1 LKALNGDFIGVY
13 GHFFIPGFEAALAGS
28 RICRYHCRLNFSPV
42 FRLFT
47 VMSLIELK
55 KASLHYG
62 TQILLEGI
70 DLSIERGQRVC
81 LIGRNGAGK
90 SSLLKVLAGDVLLD
104 DGVVW
109 RQPTLKI
116 ARLEQDLPE
125 ADDLSVYDVVSSG
138 LEKAGELLAEYHH
151 LLGQVDDE
159 KSLEK
164 LAHVQQAIDGVDG
177 WSLQQRVDT
186 VITRLDLPAD
196 KTMAE
201 LSGGWRR
208 RVALAKALVVEPDLL
223 LLDEPTN
230 HLDVLAIE
238 WLEKQVLEFRGAV
251 VFITHD
257 RSLLQSLATDIVE
270 LDRGH
275 IRSWH
280 GDYKSFLDFREQQLA
295 EEERHN
301 ALFDKRLAEE
311 EKWIRQ
317 GIKARR
323 TRNEGRVRA
332 LKAMR
337 VERSDRR
344 ELQGKAKMELNA
356 GGLSGKLVAELT
368 HVKHAYDGK
377 VIIEDLTTS
386 VIRGDRIG
394 FIGPNGAGKSTL
406 LKIILGQLQPNA
418 GEVRCGTNLEVAY
431 FDQLRDQLDLEK
443 SAVDNVSEGRDSI
456 TIGDRSRHI
465 ISYLSDFLFTGDR
478 ARTPLKALSGGE
490 RNRVLLAKLFSKPS
504 NLMVL
509 DEPTNDLDVETLELL
524 EDILS
529 EHKGTILLVSHDREF
544 LNNVVTS
551 TIAFEGSGKVKEY
564 VGGYDDWLRQGG
576 QWQFEEVG
584 KASSSESTATSS
596 ADNRN
601 SDDRQT
607 ETDPVSKKKKL
618 SYKLQRELSA
628 LPAKIETL
636 EAEVEAVEAE
646 IAAPEFYQQDH
657 ENTAVTLDKLAQL
670 QAELEKK
677 YERWDELEAM

>member
-1 LKALNGDFIGVY
+1 
-13 GHFFIPGFEAALAGS
+13 
-28 RICRYHCRLNFSPV
+28 
-42 FRLFT
+42 
-47 VMSLIELK
+47 MSLIELK
-55 KASLHYG
+55 KAGLHYG
-62 TQILLEGI
+62 TQILLDGI
-70 DLSIERGQRVC
+70 DLTIDRGQRVC

-90 SSLLKVLAGDVLLD
+90 SSLLKVLSGDVLLD

-125 ADDLSVYDVVSSG
+125 ADNLSVYDVVASG
-138 LEKAGELLAEYHH
+138 LKEAGALLAEYHH
-151 LLGQVDDE
+151 LLAHVDDE

-164 LAHVQQAIDGVDG
+164 LAHVQQAIDSVDG

-186 VITRLDLPAD
+186 VITRLDLPED

-280 GDYKSFLDFREQQLA
+280 GDYASFLEFREQQLA

-311 EKWIRQ
+311 EVWIRQ

-337 VERSDRR
+337 NERSDRR
-344 ELQGKAKMELNA
+344 ELQGKAKIEINS
-356 GGLSGKLVAELT
+356 GGLSGKLVAELKNVS
-368 HVKHAYDGK
+368 HGYDGK
-377 VIIEDLTTS
+377 TIIDSFTS
-386 VIRGDRIG
+386 TVIRGDRIG

-406 LKIILGQLQPNA
+406 LKIILGQLQPNE
-418 GEVRCGTNLEVAY
+418 GEVNYGTNLEVAY

-456 TIGDRSRHI
+456 TIGDRTRHI

-524 EDILS
+524 EEILGD
-529 EHKGTILLVSHDREF
+529 HKGTILLVSHDREF

-551 TIAFEGSGKVKEY
+551 TIAFEGNGKVREY
-564 VGGYDDWLRQGG
+564 VGGYDDWIRQGG
-576 QWQFEEVG
+576 QWNLSDDTG
-584 KASSSESTATSS
+584 ARNAKASSEVAPIAKDSDNSS
-596 ADNRN
+596 D
-601 SDDRQT
+601 
-607 ETDPVSKKKKL
+607 KKKL
-618 SYKLQRELSA
+618 SYKFQRELNA
-628 LPAKIETL
+628 LPAEIEKL
-636 EAEVEAVEAE
+636 EQQVSEAEAL
-646 IAAPEFYQQDH
+646 IGAPEFYQQSQ
-657 ENTAVTLDKLAQL
+657 EKVNESL
-670 QAELEKK
+670 AELAKLQQTLETK
-677 YERWDELEAM
+677 YARWDELEAM

>member
-1 LKALNGDFIGVY
+1 
-13 GHFFIPGFEAALAGS
+13 
-28 RICRYHCRLNFSPV
+28 
-42 FRLFT
+42 
-47 VMSLIELK
+47 MSLIELK
-55 KASLHYG
+55 KAGLHYG
-62 TQILLEGI
+62 TQILLDGI
-70 DLSIERGQRVC
+70 DLTIERGQRVC

-125 ADDLSVYDVVSSG
+125 ADNLSVYDVVASG
-138 LEKAGELLAEYHH
+138 LQEAGTLLAQYHH
-151 LLGQVDDE
+151 LLAHVDDE

-164 LAHVQQAIDGVDG
+164 LAQVQQAIDSVDG

-186 VITRLDLPAD
+186 VITRLDLPMD

-280 GDYKSFLDFREQQLA
+280 GDYASFLEFREQQLA

-311 EKWIRQ
+311 EVWIRQ

-337 VERSDRR
+337 NERSDRR
-344 ELQGKAKMELNA
+344 ELQGKAKIEINS
-356 GGLSGKLVAELT
+356 GGLSGKLVAELNNVS
-368 HVKHAYDGK
+368 HGYDGK
-377 VIIEDLTTS
+377 TIIDNFTS
-386 VIRGDRIG
+386 TVIRGDRIG

-406 LKIILGQLQPNA
+406 LKIILGQLQPDE
-418 GEVRCGTNLEVAY
+418 GEVNCGTNLEVAY

-524 EDILS
+524 EEILG

-551 TIAFEGSGKVKEY
+551 TIAFEGNGKVREY
-564 VGGYDDWLRQGG
+564 VGGYEDWLRQGG
-576 QWQFEEVG
+576 QWNLSDDTGAKNAKTSTKV
-584 KASSSESTATSS
+584 APVADTSES
-596 ADNRN
+596 N
-601 SDDRQT
+601 SD
-607 ETDPVSKKKKL
+607 KKKL
-618 SYKLQRELSA
+618 SYKLQRELNA
-628 LPAKIETL
+628 LPAEIEKFEQKVSDA
-636 EAEVEAVEAE
+636 EALIAE
-646 IAAPEFYQQDH
+646 PEFYQQPQDRIN
-657 ENTAVTLDKLAQL
+657 ESL
-670 QAELEKK
+670 AELAKLQETLEAK
-677 YERWDELEAM
+677 YARWDELEAM

>member
-1 LKALNGDFIGVY
+1 
-13 GHFFIPGFEAALAGS
+13 
-28 RICRYHCRLNFSPV
+28 
-42 FRLFT
+42 
-47 VMSLIELK
+47 MSLIELK
-55 KASLHYG
+55 KAGLHYG
-62 TQILLEGI
+62 TQILLDGI
-70 DLSIERGQRVC
+70 DLTIERGQRVC

-125 ADDLSVYDVVSSG
+125 ADNLSVYDVVASG
-138 LEKAGELLAEYHH
+138 LQEAGTLLAQYHH
-151 LLGQVDDE
+151 LLAHVDDE

-164 LAHVQQAIDGVDG
+164 LAQVQQAIDSVDG

-186 VITRLDLPAD
+186 VITRLDLPMD

-280 GDYKSFLDFREQQLA
+280 GDYASFLEFREQQLA

-311 EKWIRQ
+311 EVWIRQ

-337 VERSDRR
+337 NERSDRR
-344 ELQGKAKMELNA
+344 ELQGKAKIEINS
-356 GGLSGKLVAELT
+356 GGLSGKLVAELNNVS
-368 HVKHAYDGK
+368 HGYDGK
-377 VIIEDLTTS
+377 TIIDNFTS
-386 VIRGDRIG
+386 TVIRGDRIG

-406 LKIILGQLQPNA
+406 LKIILGQLQPDE
-418 GEVRCGTNLEVAY
+418 GEVNCGTNLEVAY

-524 EDILS
+524 EEILG
-529 EHKGTILLVSHDREF
+529 EHKGAILLVSHDREF

-551 TIAFEGSGKVKEY
+551 TIAFEGNGKVREY
-564 VGGYDDWLRQGG
+564 VGGYEDWLRQGG
-576 QWQFEEVG
+576 QWNLSDDTGAKNAKTSTKV
-584 KASSSESTATSS
+584 APVADTSES
-596 ADNRN
+596 N
-601 SDDRQT
+601 SD
-607 ETDPVSKKKKL
+607 KKKL
-618 SYKLQRELSA
+618 SYKLQRELNA
-628 LPAKIETL
+628 LPAEIEKFEQKVL
-636 EAEVEAVEAE
+636 DAEALIAE
-646 IAAPEFYQQDH
+646 PEFYQQPQDRI
-657 ENTAVTLDKLAQL
+657 NQSL
-670 QAELEKK
+670 AELAKLQETLEAK
-677 YERWDELEAM
+677 YARWDELEAM

>member
-1 LKALNGDFIGVY
+1 
-13 GHFFIPGFEAALAGS
+13 
-28 RICRYHCRLNFSPV
+28 
-42 FRLFT
+42 
-47 VMSLIELK
+47 MSLIELK

-164 LAHVQQAIDGVDG
+164 LARVQQAIDGVDG
-177 WSLQQRVDT
+177 WSLQQRVET

-344 ELQGKAKMELNA
+344 ELQGKAKMEINA

-368 HVKHAYDGK
+368 HVKHAYDDK
-377 VIIEDLTTS
+377 VIIDDLTTT

-406 LKIILGQLQPNA
+406 LKIILGQLQPDA
-418 GEVRCGTNLEVAY
+418 GEVRYGTNLEVAY

-456 TIGDRSRHI
+456 TIGDKSRHI

-529 EHKGTILLVSHDREF
+529 QHKGTILLVSHDREF

-551 TIAFEGSGKVKEY
+551 TIAFEGQGQVKEY

-576 QWQFEEVG
+576 QWQFGDLEAAPNG
-584 KASSSESTATSS
+584 KKAESSSAKADSS
-596 ADNRN
+596 NNDAPD
-601 SDDRQT
+601 SAQS
-607 ETDPVSKKKKL
+607 SKKKKL

-628 LPAKIETL
+628 LPAKIEAL
-636 EAEVEAVEAE
+636 EAEVEAVETV
-646 IAAPEFYQQDH
+646 IAAPEFYQQEH
-657 ENTAVTLDKLAQL
+657 EKTAEVLEKLAKL
-670 QAELEKK
+670 QAELEQK

>member
-1 LKALNGDFIGVY
+1 
-13 GHFFIPGFEAALAGS
+13 
-28 RICRYHCRLNFSPV
+28 
-42 FRLFT
+42 
-47 VMSLIELK
+47 MSLIELK
-55 KASLHYG
+55 NASLHYG
-62 TQILLEGI
+62 TQILLDGI
-70 DLSIERGQRVC
+70 DLSIDKGQRVC

-104 DGVVW
+104 DGSVW

-125 ADDLSVYDVVSSG
+125 ADELSVYDVVSSG
-138 LEKAGELLAEYHH
+138 LNEAGKLLAEYHH
-151 LLGQVDDE
+151 LLAHIEEEGALD
-159 KSLEK
+159 K
-164 LAHVQQAIDGVDG
+164 LAKVQQGIDSQDG

-186 VITRLDLPAD
+186 IITRLELPAD

-208 RVALAKALVVEPDLL
+208 RVALAKALVMDPDLL

-275 IRSWH
+275 IRSWS
-280 GDYKSFLDFREQQLA
+280 GDYKSFLEFREQQLL

-311 EKWIRQ
+311 EGWIRQ

-337 VERSDRR
+337 VERSERR
-344 ELQGKAKMELNA
+344 ERQGNAKIEINT
-356 GGLSGKLVAELT
+356 GGLSGKLVAQLENVS
-368 HVKHAYDGK
+368 HRFADDAAW
-377 VIIEDLTTS
+377 VIDRFTS
-386 VIRGDRIG
+386 TVIRGDRIG

-406 LKIILGQLQPNA
+406 LKIILGQLTPTEGKVQ
-418 GEVRCGTNLEVAY
+418 CGTNIEIAY

-443 SAVDNVSEGRDSI
+443 NAVDNVSEGRDSI

-504 NLMVL
+504 NLLVL

-524 EDILS
+524 EEILGQFD
-529 EHKGTILLVSHDREF
+529 GTILLVSHDRAF
-544 LNNVVTS
+544 LDNVVTS
-551 TIAFEGSGKVKEY
+551 TIAFEGGGQVREY
-564 VGGYDDWLRQGG
+564 VGGYEDWLRQGG
-576 QWQFEEVG
+576 KWNTEGEQTGRDVDKTPSAG
-584 KASSSESTATSS
+584 KGESQAADANASSGAQEPPKT
-596 ADNRN
+596 
-601 SDDRQT
+601 
-607 ETDPVSKKKKL
+607 KL
-618 SYKLQRELSA
+618 SYKLQRELNA
-628 LPAKIETL
+628 LPAEIESMEQKVSEI
-636 EAEVEAVEAE
+636 EAEM
-646 IAAPEFYQQDH
+646 AAPGFYEQEHQKVD
-657 ENTAVTLDKLAQL
+657 AVVAKLEEAQAQL
-670 QAELEKK
+670 ETK
-677 YERWDELEAM
+677 YARWDELEAM

>member
-1 LKALNGDFIGVY
+1 
-13 GHFFIPGFEAALAGS
+13 
-28 RICRYHCRLNFSPV
+28 
-42 FRLFT
+42 
-47 VMSLIELK
+47 MSLIELK
-55 KASLHYG
+55 KAGLHYG
-62 TQILLEGI
+62 TQILLDGI
-70 DLSIERGQRVC
+70 DLTIDRGQRVC

-90 SSLLKVLAGDVLLD
+90 SSLLKVLSGDVLLD

-125 ADDLSVYDVVSSG
+125 ADNLSVYDVVASG
-138 LEKAGELLAEYHH
+138 LKEAGALLAEYHH
-151 LLGQVDDE
+151 LLAHVDDE

-164 LAHVQQAIDGVDG
+164 LAHVQQAIDSVDG

-186 VITRLDLPAD
+186 VITRLDLPED

-280 GDYKSFLDFREQQLA
+280 GDYASFLEFREQQLA

-311 EKWIRQ
+311 EVWIRQ

-337 VERSDRR
+337 NERSDRR
-344 ELQGKAKMELNA
+344 ELQGKAKIEINS
-356 GGLSGKLVAELT
+356 GGLSGKLVAELKNVS
-368 HVKHAYDGK
+368 HGYDGK
-377 VIIEDLTTS
+377 TIIDSFTS
-386 VIRGDRIG
+386 TVIRGDRIG

-406 LKIILGQLQPNA
+406 LKIILGQLQPNE
-418 GEVRCGTNLEVAY
+418 GEVNYGTNLEVAY

-456 TIGDRSRHI
+456 TIGDRTRHI

-524 EDILS
+524 EEILGD
-529 EHKGTILLVSHDREF
+529 HKGTILLVSHDREF

-551 TIAFEGSGKVKEY
+551 TIAFEGNGKVREY
-564 VGGYDDWLRQGG
+564 VGGYDDWIRQGG
-576 QWQFEEVG
+576 QWNLSDDTG
-584 KASSSESTATSS
+584 ARNAKASSEVAPIAKDSDNSS
-596 ADNRN
+596 D
-601 SDDRQT
+601 
-607 ETDPVSKKKKL
+607 KKKL
-618 SYKLQRELSA
+618 SYKFQRELNA
-628 LPAKIETL
+628 LPAEIEKL
-636 EAEVEAVEAE
+636 EQQVSEAEAL
-646 IAAPEFYQQDH
+646 IGAPEFYQQSQ
-657 ENTAVTLDKLAQL
+657 EKVNESL
-670 QAELEKK
+670 AELAKLQQILETK
-677 YERWDELEAM
+677 YARWDELEAM

>member
-1 LKALNGDFIGVY
+1 
-13 GHFFIPGFEAALAGS
+13 
-28 RICRYHCRLNFSPV
+28 
-42 FRLFT
+42 
-47 VMSLIELK
+47 MSLIELK

>member
-1 LKALNGDFIGVY
+1 MKVEQLHLPFAHRV
-13 GHFFIPGFEAALAGS
+13 
-28 RICRYHCRLNFSPV
+28 ICRYHGRLKIYLVVGLQKP
-42 FRLFT
+42 
-47 VMSLIELK
+47 MSLIELK
-55 KASLHYG
+55 KAGLHYG
-62 TQILLEGI
+62 TQILLDGI
-70 DLSIERGQRVC
+70 DLTIDRGQRVC

-125 ADDLSVYDVVSSG
+125 ADNLSVYDVVASG
-138 LEKAGELLAEYHH
+138 LKEAGALLAQYHH
-151 LLGQVDDE
+151 LLAHVDDE

-164 LAHVQQAIDGVDG
+164 LAHVQQAIDSVDG

-186 VITRLDLPAD
+186 VITRLDLPED

-280 GDYKSFLDFREQQLA
+280 GDYASFLEFREQQLA

-311 EKWIRQ
+311 EVWIRQ

-337 VERSDRR
+337 NERSDRR
-344 ELQGKAKMELNA
+344 ELQGKAKIEINS
-356 GGLSGKLVAELT
+356 GGLSGKLVAELKNVS
-368 HVKHAYDGK
+368 HGYDGK
-377 VIIEDLTTS
+377 TIIDNFTS
-386 VIRGDRIG
+386 TVIRGDRIG

-406 LKIILGQLQPNA
+406 LKIILGQLKPNE
-418 GEVRCGTNLEVAY
+418 GEVNYGTNLEVAY

-456 TIGDRSRHI
+456 TIGDRTRHI

-524 EDILS
+524 EEILG

-551 TIAFEGSGKVKEY
+551 TIAFEGGGKVREY
-564 VGGYDDWLRQGG
+564 VGGYDDWIRQGG
-576 QWQFEEVG
+576 QWNLSDDTG
-584 KASSSESTATSS
+584 AKNAKASSDVAPIAKDSENSS
-596 ADNRN
+596 D
-601 SDDRQT
+601 
-607 ETDPVSKKKKL
+607 KKKL
-618 SYKLQRELSA
+618 SYKFQRELNA
-628 LPAKIETL
+628 LPAEIEKLEQQVSEAEALIGAADFYQQSQEKINESLAVLAKLQETL
-636 EAEVEAVEAE
+636 E
-646 IAAPEFYQQDH
+646 
-657 ENTAVTLDKLAQL
+657 T
-670 QAELEKK
+670 K
-677 YERWDELEAM
+677 YARWDELEAM

>member
-1 LKALNGDFIGVY
+1 
-13 GHFFIPGFEAALAGS
+13 
-28 RICRYHCRLNFSPV
+28 
-42 FRLFT
+42 
-47 VMSLIELK
+47 MSLIELK
-55 KASLHYG
+55 KAGLHYG
-62 TQILLEGI
+62 TQILLDGI
-70 DLSIERGQRVC
+70 DLTIDRGQRVC

-125 ADDLSVYDVVSSG
+125 ADSLSVYDVVASG
-138 LEKAGELLAEYHH
+138 LKEAGALLAQYHH
-151 LLGQVDDE
+151 LLAHVDDE

-164 LAHVQQAIDGVDG
+164 LAQVQQSIDSVDG

-186 VITRLDLPAD
+186 VITRLDLPVD
-196 KTMAE
+196 KTMSE

-280 GDYKSFLDFREQQLA
+280 GDYASFLEFREQQLA

-311 EKWIRQ
+311 EVWIRQ

-337 VERSDRR
+337 NERSDRR
-344 ELQGKAKMELNA
+344 ELQGKAKIEINS
-356 GGLSGKLVAELT
+356 GGLSGKLVAEL
-368 HVKHAYDGK
+368 HNVSHSYDGK
-377 VIIEDLTTS
+377 KIIDNFTS
-386 VIRGDRIG
+386 TVIRGDRIG

-406 LKIILGQLQPNA
+406 LKIILGQLQPNE
-418 GEVRCGTNLEVAY
+418 GQVNCGTNLEVAY

-524 EDILS
+524 EEILG

-551 TIAFEGSGKVKEY
+551 TIAFEGNGKVREY
-564 VGGYDDWLRQGG
+564 VGGYEDWLRQGG
-576 QWQFEEVG
+576 QWNLSDDTG
-584 KASSSESTATSS
+584 AKNAKASPETVPVADTAESAK
-596 ADNRN
+596 D
-601 SDDRQT
+601 
-607 ETDPVSKKKKL
+607 KKKL
-618 SYKLQRELSA
+618 SYKLQRELNA
-628 LPAKIETL
+628 LPADIEKFEQKVS
-636 EAEVEAVEAE
+636 EAESL
-646 IAAPEFYQQDH
+646 IADPEFYQQPQ
-657 ENTAVTLDKLAQL
+657 EAINQGLAQL
-670 QAELEKK
+670 AELQQTLETK
-677 YERWDELEAM
+677 YARWDELEGM

>member
-1 LKALNGDFIGVY
+1 
-13 GHFFIPGFEAALAGS
+13 
-28 RICRYHCRLNFSPV
+28 
-42 FRLFT
+42 
-47 VMSLIELK
+47 MSLIELK

-62 TQILLEGI
+62 TQILLDGI

-90 SSLLKVLAGDVLLD
+90 SSLLKVLSGDVLLD

-125 ADDLSVYDVVSSG
+125 ADNLSVYDVVSSG
-138 LEKAGELLAEYHH
+138 LEDAGALLAEYHH
-151 LLGQVDDE
+151 LLAHVEDE
-159 KSLEK
+159 KSLDK
-164 LAHVQQAIDGVDG
+164 LARVQQAIDSVDG
-177 WSLQQRVDT
+177 WSLQQRVET
-186 VITRLDLPAD
+186 VITRLDLPMD

-238 WLEKQVLEFRGAV
+238 WLEKQVLDFRGAV
-251 VFITHD
+251 IFITHD

-275 IRSWH
+275 IRTWH
-280 GDYKSFLDFREQQLA
+280 GDYASFLEFREQQLA

-311 EKWIRQ
+311 EVWIRQ

-337 VERSDRR
+337 NERSDRR
-344 ELQGKAKMELNA
+344 ELQGKAKIEINT
-356 GGLSGKLVAELT
+356 GGLSGKLVAELNQVS
-368 HVKHAYDGK
+368 HGYDGK
-377 VIIEDLTTS
+377 TIIDSFTS
-386 VIRGDRIG
+386 TIIRGDRIG

-406 LKIILGQLQPNA
+406 LKIILGQLQPNQ
-418 GEVRCGTNLEVAY
+418 GTVSCGTNLEVAY

-529 EHKGTILLVSHDREF
+529 QHEGTILLVSHDREF

-551 TIAFEGSGKVKEY
+551 TIAFEGQGKVREY
-564 VGGYDDWLRQGG
+564 VGGYEDWIRQGG
-576 QWQFEEVG
+576 QWDLSDGSKNDVTDVQSQ
-584 KASSSESTATSS
+584 ASQ
-596 ADNRN
+596 N
-601 SDDRQT
+601 SPVT
-607 ETDPVSKKKKL
+607 EDKVVETKKKL
-618 SYKLQRELSA
+618 SYKLQRELNS
-628 LPAKIETL
+628 LPAEIEKLEQKIAEL
-636 EAEVEAVEAE
+636 EGQM
-646 IAAPEFYQQDH
+646 AAPDFYQQAQEKVNESLEKLSDIQS
-657 ENTAVTLDKLAQL
+657 TLD
-670 QAELEKK
+670 EK
-677 YERWDELEAM
+677 YTRWDELEAM

>member
-1 LKALNGDFIGVY
+1 
-13 GHFFIPGFEAALAGS
+13 
-28 RICRYHCRLNFSPV
+28 
-42 FRLFT
+42 
-47 VMSLIELK
+47 MSLIELK

-164 LAHVQQAIDGVDG
+164 LARVQQAIDGVDG
-177 WSLQQRVDT
+177 WSLQQRVET

-344 ELQGKAKMELNA
+344 ELQGKAKMEINA

-368 HVKHAYDGK
+368 HVKHAYDDK
-377 VIIEDLTTS
+377 VIIDDLTTT

-406 LKIILGQLQPNA
+406 LRIILGQLQPDA
-418 GEVRCGTNLEVAY
+418 GEVRYGTNLEVAY

-456 TIGDRSRHI
+456 TIGDKSRHI

-529 EHKGTILLVSHDREF
+529 QHKGTILLVSHDREF

-551 TIAFEGSGKVKEY
+551 TIAFEGQGQVKEY

-576 QWQFEEVG
+576 QWQFGDLEAPPNG
-584 KASSSESTATSS
+584 KKAESSSAKADSS
-596 ADNRN
+596 NNDAPD
-601 SDDRQT
+601 SAQS
-607 ETDPVSKKKKL
+607 SKKKKL

-628 LPAKIETL
+628 LPAKIEAL
-636 EAEVEAVEAE
+636 EAEVEAVETV
-646 IAAPEFYQQDH
+646 IAAPEFYQQEH
-657 ENTAVTLDKLAQL
+657 EKTAEVLEKLAKL
-670 QAELEKK
+670 QAELEQK

>member
-1 LKALNGDFIGVY
+1 
-13 GHFFIPGFEAALAGS
+13 
-28 RICRYHCRLNFSPV
+28 
-42 FRLFT
+42 
-47 VMSLIELK
+47 MSLIELK
-55 KASLHYG
+55 KAGLHYG
-62 TQILLEGI
+62 TQILLDGI
-70 DLSIERGQRVC
+70 DLTIERGQRVC

-125 ADDLSVYDVVSSG
+125 ADNLSVYDVVASG
-138 LEKAGELLAEYHH
+138 LKEAGALLAQYHH
-151 LLGQVDDE
+151 LLAHVDDE

-164 LAHVQQAIDGVDG
+164 LAQVQQSIDAVDG

-186 VITRLDLPAD
+186 VITRLDLPVD

-280 GDYKSFLDFREQQLA
+280 GDYASFLEFREQQLA

-311 EKWIRQ
+311 EVWIRQ

-337 VERSDRR
+337 NERSDRR
-344 ELQGKAKMELNA
+344 ELQGKARIEINS
-356 GGLSGKLVAELT
+356 GGLSGKLVAELQNVS
-368 HVKHAYDGK
+368 HSYDGK
-377 VIIEDLTTS
+377 TIIDNFTS
-386 VIRGDRIG
+386 TVIRGDRIG

-406 LKIILGQLQPNA
+406 LKIILGQLEPDKGQVN
-418 GEVRCGTNLEVAY
+418 CGTNLEVAY

-456 TIGDRSRHI
+456 TIGDKTRHI

-524 EDILS
+524 EEILG

-551 TIAFEGSGKVKEY
+551 TIAFEGGGKVREY
-564 VGGYDDWLRQGG
+564 VGGYEDWLRQGG
-576 QWQFEEVG
+576 RW
-584 KASSSESTATSS
+584 
-596 ADNRN
+596 NL
-601 SDDRQT
+601 SDDT
-607 ETDPVSKKKKL
+607 GAKNAKTSPETTPVIDKTSNAKDKKKL
-618 SYKLQRELSA
+618 SYKLQRELNA
-628 LPAKIETL
+628 LPAEIEKFEQKVS
-636 EAEVEAVEAE
+636 EAEAL
-646 IAAPEFYQQDH
+646 IADPEFYQQPQ
-657 ENTAVTLDKLAQL
+657 DKINEGLAQL
-670 QAELEKK
+670 SELQQTLETK
-677 YERWDELEAM
+677 YARWDELEGM

>member
-1 LKALNGDFIGVY
+1 
-13 GHFFIPGFEAALAGS
+13 
-28 RICRYHCRLNFSPV
+28 
-42 FRLFT
+42 
-47 VMSLIELK
+47 MSLIELK

-151 LLGQVDDE
+151 LLGHVDDE

-164 LAHVQQAIDGVDG
+164 LARVQQAIDGVDG

-280 GDYKSFLDFREQQLA
+280 GDYKSFLEFREQQLA

-377 VIIEDLTTS
+377 VIIEDLTTA

-406 LKIILGQLQPNA
+406 LKIILGQLQPDD
-418 GEVRCGTNLEVAY
+418 GEVRCGTNLEIAY

-456 TIGDRSRHI
+456 TIGDKSRHI

-529 EHKGTILLVSHDREF
+529 QHKGTILLVSHDREF

-551 TIAFEGSGKVKEY
+551 TIAFEGNGKVKEY

-576 QWQFEEVG
+576 QWQFDDAG
-584 KASSSESTATSS
+584 KTSS
-596 ADNRN
+596 DKRVADSVESNN
-601 SDDRQT
+601 SNDKVDAAQS
-607 ETDPVSKKKKL
+607 SKKKKL

-628 LPAKIETL
+628 LPAKIESL
-636 EAEVEAVEAE
+636 EAEVEAVETE
-646 IAAPEFYQQDH
+646 IAAPEFYLQDH
-657 ENTAVTLDKLAQL
+657 EKTAATLEKLAKL
-670 QAELEKK
+670 QTELEEK